1 MLDETNISNTVILKD
16 LSLQSLNLYKS
27 KILNIEI
34 LETAIHFL

>member
-1 MLDETNISNTVILKD
+1 MLDEKISNIVILKD

-27 KILNIEI
+27 KILKIEI